1 MTEPLKNVYECNDY
15 LGLLLA
21 PPLAGTNLQTHPLAQ
36 KRPQSLKHSENA
48 QQHNKCHVKQHL
60 RKS

>member
-48 QQHNKCHVKQHL
+48 QQHNTV
-60 RKS
+60 SVM

>member
-36 KRPQSLKHSENA
+36 KRPLGAGQTPNLVE
-48 QQHNKCHVKQHL
+48 V
-60 RKS
+60 